1 MKRAKVLY
9 NKELRWMEEE
19 RERPAGWVLGKE
31 NLEKLEIGKETLFG
45 SRCNPSAVSVRL
57 VAQLHP
63 TLRPH
68 EL

>member
-45 SRCNPSAVSVRL
+45 SRCNPSAVSVR
-57 VAQLHP
+57 
-63 TLRPH
+63 
-68 EL
+68 